1 MKNSNINL
9 VYCLHEEFLGKIL
22 SLLKLINPVAYSLS
36 TKFLGNPTTIK
47 SLLSTDNGSTNALLQ
62 IRSFCF
68 ELDGCPALHE
78 YRPDISA
85 FLHVHALGLPGFG
98 AAENWPNWQKHDFEW

>member
-1 MKNSNINL
+1 MIKKCDLQPRNRIPEKRKLNL
-9 VYCLHEEFLGKIL
+9 NWNGLQLVENLNNRFEFFHGF
-22 SLLKLINPVAYSLS
+22 S
-36 TKFLGNPTTIK
+36 TTTI
-47 SLLSTDNGSTNALLQ
+47 SPPLTTDNGSTNALLQ

-98 AAENWPNWQKHDFEW
+98 AAEN